1 MKTDFQNEKFIKAFL
16 DRSLGYYENTI
27 EISNDFDYAEDIT
40 DIAQS
45 MQWIIKYD
53 IPLFSIKENAS
64 GRKVLDSESC
74 WILDK
79 IKPYLIFD
87 PSCIAD
93 GIVKS
98 FFANQIA
105 KSFPMHIFN
114 PYVELFFRYLND
126 KLVGQIDLYNYLF
139 NHYRNDEVLKTV
151 DDIINDFIS
160 GIRNEG
166 KSKPFKLILSDYKR
180 LPQKNYQGLMD
191 DTEKVFRRYE
201 SFTAFRIDLSYEKEK
216 FDHPVN
222 ENDRIQMYYQA
233 IGDLELFLKNM
244 RTNPQFKLMIYPVW
258 KLECGLQKGIH
269 IQCLFF
275 FNRSQDKANINM
287 PTLVGEYWNT
297 ITDGKGLYHICNTYE
312 TMYNK
317 PGINYMNYGNT
328 ALRVKLEEVASYLTK
343 TDYYARMIA
352 PDNGPTFGKGEIK
365 ASNWVRPQDLVAK
378 FISVGD
384 NRPFL
389 VFTKSDD

>member
-1 MKTDFQNEKFIKAFL
+1 M
-16 DRSLGYYENTI
+16 
-27 EISNDFDYAEDIT
+27 
-40 DIAQS
+40 
-45 MQWIIKYD
+45 
-53 IPLFSIKENAS
+53 
-64 GRKVLDSESC
+64 
-74 WILDK
+74 
-79 IKPYLIFD
+79 
-87 PSCIAD
+87 AD

-98 FFANQIA
+98 YFADQIA

-126 KLVGQIDLYNYLF
+126 KLMGQIDLYNYLF

-151 DDIINDFIS
+151 VDTLNDFIS

-244 RTNPQFKLMIYPVW
+244 RTNPQFELMIYPVW
-258 KLECGLQKGIH
+258 KLECGLQKGLH

-275 FNRSQDKANINM
+275 FNRSQDQENINM
-287 PTLVGEYWNT
+287 ATLVGEYWNT